1 MNASDSHNPYA
12 PPRARVANLDAAGLV
27 LPRRPAS
34 VKWATLVLGLFTLIL
49 GILYWQAIEAQ
60 GAENIWRQ
68 QPLLDT
74 ALLLPFGLLLSLFG
88 GRRKI
93 AYYGIAIVLS
103 LLVLKACFTTFM
115 QWSAV
120 GAFARPFLG
129 QRFIEALM
137 SSAMVYLFYR
147 FTFGLPSRRYFGV
160 HLPNESAAP

>member
-1 MNASDSHNPYA
+1 MDSDESHNPYA
-12 PPRARVANLDAAGLV
+12 PPIGQPANPVGAGSST
-27 LPRRPAS
+27 PRRPAS
-34 VKWATLVLGLFTLIL
+34 VKWAVFCMGLFTLIL
-49 GILYWQAIEAQ
+49 GMLYWQAVEAQ

-68 QPLLDT
+68 QPLFDT
-74 ALLLPFGLLLSLFG
+74 ALLLPLGLLLGLFG

-103 LLVLKACFTTFM
+103 LLVLKACFTTVM

-129 QRFIEALM
+129 QRFMEALM
-137 SSAMVYLFYR
+137 SYAIGYLFYR

-160 HLPNESAAP
+160 HLPDESATT